1 MLRARRRK
9 PIDMKLSSKQLGNI
23 GELKTALEFA
33 KLGIPIYFPF
43 GDNESADLLAE
54 FNGKLNR
61 IQVKSTTSNNG
72 SFVTFSLKSS
82 MRGYDHRYTKEEVDY
97 FALYDAIADKLYLI
111 PFTTKQNLS
120 LRITQ
125 PKNNQKAR
133 ILFATDFLIENVLQE
148 KSVKNE

>member
-1 MLRARRRK
+1 MT
-9 PIDMKLSSKQLGNI
+9 INLSSKQLGNI

-33 KLGIPIYFPF
+33 KFGIPIYFPF

-97 FALYDAIADKLYLI
+97 FTLYDAIADKLYLI